1 MVTLHPSLTTLHSSL
16 TQSTFHITTCIVF
29 PYQPFLCIDFDETV
43 DRLLEEEE
51 RLGYLRVMINDPVG
65 KCMIHY

>member
-43 DRLLEEEE
+43 GRLLGE
-51 RLGYLRVMINDPVG
+51 RPNHLRVMINDPVG